1 MINLINIDQNNQKD
15 QLFKKLKFSFIY
27 DLFLIMLLELW
38 RYYGLCDT
46 ERIMASE
53 EKLLIKAPRSHKDGH
68 LFVVSETAVDWIE
81 QYQHFKGV
89 TKSIIELLNLISL
102 RGFRSKD
109 GLVST
114 TELIEATDGQLTRAA
129 IQQRLRT
136 AVAIGLFK
144 QIPVRFEEGLAGKT
158 MLHQFVNP
166 NQLISV
172 LGSTSLITES
182 VKQSEKRKRSKAL
195 AQTQVNQRLLHEHG
209 LNTPPAMKDEAEQFV
224 VSPTNWAGII
234 DQALAPPRTRKSY
247 QKSMVSISG
256 TRAVIE
262 TRSSKNIMTVDDL
275 MTLFALFTLTVQYH
289 DHHQEDYQLNAK
301 YVPNKTP
308 LYITDILSLRGKK
321 DSGPAR
327 DSIRDSIDRIEFTDF
342 QLHELTGRW
351 LSENMP
357 EGFKSDRFRFLA
369 RTITASEEAPTEGSD
384 GEIRIKPN
392 LYILVWEPSFFE
404 ELMTKDYF
412 FLFPP
417 EILKQHTLVFQLYS
431 YFRSRMSRRHT
442 DTMMLSELN
451 QKLARNIEW
460 RRFSMDLIREL
471 RRLSNDQN
479 KIGDFNVNLW
489 GYHLT
494 ISELIEQ
501 DKVLDYQVAIK
512 CDVEEVLRYSRA
524 KTTNAGKRNMAPTL
538 PNPLRNEMVSKQR
551 LQELSEIIDGEFE
564 PIQRKPSTPR
574 GRLGRRVKLR
584 KHLVEINADEIT
596 ITLSKYTSAEALE
609 RSITALAAMT
619 GHAPSSIREECQE
632 LIDKLDWLKVDDCVV
647 PYSTLSKVIELYNTQ
662 HRNKHLS
669 IERLISGLAVRRK
682 VCKLVYEEHIDDSVF
697 RALDEVAIGI

>member
-1 MINLINIDQNNQKD
+1 
-15 QLFKKLKFSFIY
+15 
-27 DLFLIMLLELW
+27 
-38 RYYGLCDT
+38 
-46 ERIMASE
+46 MASE
-53 EKLLIKAPRSHKDGH
+53 DKILIKAPRSHKDGH
-68 LFVVSETAVDWIE
+68 LFAVSESAIDWIE

-89 TKSIIELLNLISL
+89 TKSIVELLNLISL
-102 RGFRSKD
+102 RGFSSKD

-129 IQQRLRT
+129 IQQRLRA
-136 AVAIGLFK
+136 AVNIGLFK

-158 MLHQFVNP
+158 MLHSFINP
-166 NQLISV
+166 NQLISA
-172 LGSTSLITES
+172 LGSTSLVTES
-182 VKQSEKRKRSKAL
+182 VKQTEKRKRSKAL
-195 AQTQVNQRLLHEHG
+195 AQTQVNKRLLNEHG
-209 LNTPPAMKDEAEQFV
+209 LNTPPTMKDEAEQFV

-234 DQALAPPRTRKSY
+234 DQALAPPRTRKNY
-247 QKSMVSISG
+247 QKSMVYISG

-289 DHHQEDYQLNAK
+289 DHHHEDYQLNASQ
-301 YVPNKTP
+301 VPNKTP

-384 GEIRIKPN
+384 GEIKIKPN

-404 ELMTKDYF
+404 ELMTRDYF

-442 DTMMLSELN
+442 DVMMLSELN

-471 RRLSNDQN
+471 RRLSDGKGSNDL
-479 KIGDFNVNLW
+479 FVVNLW

-494 ISELIEQ
+494 ITTSVEKGKI
-501 DKVLDYQVAIK
+501 VDYQVDIK
-512 CDVEEVLRYSRA
+512 CDAEEVLRYSRA
-524 KTTNAGKRNMAPTL
+524 KMTNAGKRNMAPTL
-538 PNPLRNEMVSKQR
+538 PNPLRHEMVSKQK
-551 LQELSEIIDGEFE
+551 LAELSEIIDGEFE
-564 PIQRKPSTPR
+564 PIQRKSPSPR
-574 GRLGRRVKLR
+574 GKLGRRVKQR

-596 ITLSKYTSAEALE
+596 ITLSKYTSSEALE

-619 GHAPSSIREECQE
+619 GHAPSQIREECVE
-632 LIDKLDWLKVDDCVV
+632 LIDKLDWLRVDDQVI
-647 PYSTLSKVIELYNTQ
+647 PYETLSKVIELYNSQTE
-662 HRNKHLS
+662 NKHLS

-682 VCKLVYEEHIDDSVF
+682 VCKQVFDGHLDESVF
-697 RALDEVAIGI
+697 RALDEVSIGI

>member
-1 MINLINIDQNNQKD
+1 M
-15 QLFKKLKFSFIY
+15 S
-27 DLFLIMLLELW
+27 
-38 RYYGLCDT
+38 
-46 ERIMASE
+46 SE
-53 EKLLIKAPRSHKDGH
+53 EKVLIKAPRSHKDGH
-68 LFVVSETAVDWIE
+68 MFEVSEAAVNWIE

-89 TKSIIELLNLISL
+89 TKSIVELLNLISL
-102 RGFRSKD
+102 QGFSSKD

-114 TELIEATDGQLTRAA
+114 TELIDATDGQLTRAA
-129 IQQRLRT
+129 IQQRLRA
-136 AVAIGLFK
+136 AVNIGLFQ

-158 MLHQFVNP
+158 MLHRFVNP
-166 NQLISV
+166 NQLITA
-172 LGSTSLITES
+172 LGATSLMTES
-182 VKQSEKRKRSKAL
+182 VKQSEKQKRSKAL
-195 AQTQVNQRLLHEHG
+195 AQTHVNKRLLNEHG
-209 LNTPPAMKDEAEQFV
+209 LNTPPAMKDEADQFV

-234 DQALAPPRTRKSY
+234 DQALAPPRTRKQY

-256 TRAVIE
+256 TKAVIE

-289 DHHQEDYQLNAK
+289 EHHQHQYQLDAK
-301 YVPNKTP
+301 QTPNKTP

-369 RTITASEEAPTEGSD
+369 RTITASEEAPTEGAD

-392 LYILVWEPSFFE
+392 LYILVWEPSFYE
-404 ELMTKDYF
+404 ELLTRDYF

-442 DTMMLSELN
+442 DVMLLSTLN

-471 RRLSNDQN
+471 KKLSEGSGNEDP
-479 KIGDFNVNLW
+479 FEVNLW

-494 ISELIEQ
+494 ISTLEEDGKI
-501 DKVLDYQVAIK
+501 KDYQFDIK
-512 CDVEEVLRYSRA
+512 CDAEEVLRYSRA
-524 KTTNAGKRNMAPTL
+524 RTTNAGKRNMAPTL
-538 PNPLRNEMVSKQR
+538 PNPLRNEMVTKQQ
-551 LQELSEIIDGEFE
+551 LDEMSQIIDGEFE
-564 PIQRKPSTPR
+564 PIQRKERSPK
-574 GRLGRRVKLR
+574 GKLGRRVKVR

-596 ITLSKYTSAEALE
+596 ITLSKYTSPEALE

-619 GHAPSSIREECQE
+619 GHSHNSIQEECQE
-632 LIDKLDWLKVDDCVV
+632 LIEKLDFLRVGEEII
-647 PYSTLSKVIELYNTQ
+647 PYETLSKLIELYNGQ
-662 HRNKHLS
+662 SENKHLS
-669 IERLISGLAVRRK
+669 IERLIAGLAVRRK
-682 VCKLVYEEHIDDSVF
+682 VCKQVHEGHLDETVF
-697 RALDEVAIGI
+697 RVLDEVAV

>member
-1 MINLINIDQNNQKD
+1 MKP
-15 QLFKKLKFSFIY
+15 
-27 DLFLIMLLELW
+27 
-38 RYYGLCDT
+38 
-46 ERIMASE
+46 E
-53 EKLLIKAPRSHKDGH
+53 EKLLIKARSHKDGH
-68 LFVVSETAVDWIE
+68 LFEVSESAVEWIE

-89 TKSIIELLNLISL
+89 TKSIVELLNLISL
-102 RGFRSKD
+102 RGFSSKD
-109 GLVST
+109 GYVST
-114 TELIEATDGQLTRAA
+114 TEIVESTDGQVTRAA
-129 IQQRLRT
+129 LQQRLRA
-136 AVAIGLFK
+136 AVNIGLFK

-158 MLHQFVNP
+158 MLHRFVNP

-172 LGSTSLITES
+172 LGATSLVTES
-182 VKQSEKRKRSKAL
+182 VKQNEKQKRSKAL
-195 AQTQVNQRLLHEHG
+195 AQTQVNKRLLNEHG
-209 LNTPPAMKDEAEQFV
+209 LNTPPSMKDEADQFI

-234 DQALAPPRTRKSY
+234 DQALAPPRTRKNY

-289 DHHQEDYQLNAK
+289 DHHQEDYQLDAK
-301 YVPNKTP
+301 HTPNKTP

-369 RTITASEEAPTEGSD
+369 RTITASEEAPTEGAD

-392 LYILVWEPSFFE
+392 LYILVWEPSFYE
-404 ELMTKDYF
+404 ELLTRDYF

-431 YFRSRMSRRHT
+431 YFRSRMARRHS
-442 DTMMLSELN
+442 DCMLLSELN
-451 QKLARNIEW
+451 QKLARNIDW

-471 RRLSNDQN
+471 RKLGEVDSSEAN
-479 KIGDFNVNLW
+479 FLVNLW

-494 ISELIEQ
+494 ITSMIEKG
-501 DKVLDYQVAIK
+501 KVVDYQVDIK
-512 CDVEEVLRYSRA
+512 CNAEEVLRYSRA
-524 KTTNAGKRNMAPTL
+524 RTTNAGKRNMAPTL
-538 PNPLRNEMVSKQR
+538 PNPLRNEMVSKQK
-551 LQELSEIIDGEFE
+551 LDELAEIIDGEFE
-564 PIQRKPSTPR
+564 PIQRKAPSPR
-574 GRLGRRVKLR
+574 GKLGRRVKLK
-584 KHLVEINADEIT
+584 KHSVEINADEIT
-596 ITLSKYTSAEALE
+596 ITLSKYTSPEALE
-609 RSITALAAMT
+609 RSITALSAMT
-619 GHAPSSIREECQE
+619 GHSHNSIKEECSE
-632 LIDKLDWLKVDDCVV
+632 LIEKLDWLRVGEDVIQ
-647 PYSTLSKVIELYNTQ
+647 YETLSKIIELYNER
-662 HRNKHLS
+662 HSNKHLS

-682 VCKLVYEEHIDDSVF
+682 VCKQVFEGHLDDTVF
-697 RALDEVAIGI
+697 RALDEVAIGN

>member
-1 MINLINIDQNNQKD
+1 M
-15 QLFKKLKFSFIY
+15 S
-27 DLFLIMLLELW
+27 
-38 RYYGLCDT
+38 
-46 ERIMASE
+46 SE

-68 LFVVSETAVDWIE
+68 LFEVSEMAVNWIE

-89 TKSIIELLNLISL
+89 TKSIVELLNLISL
-102 RGFRSKD
+102 RGFSSKD

-114 TELIEATDGQLTRAA
+114 TELIDATDGQVTRAA
-129 IQQRLRT
+129 IQQRLRA
-136 AVAIGLFK
+136 AVNIGLF
-144 QIPVRFEEGLAGKT
+144 QQVPVRFEEGLAGKT
-158 MLHQFVNP
+158 MLHRFVNP

-172 LGSTSLITES
+172 LGATSLVTET
-182 VKQSEKRKRSKAL
+182 VKQNEKQKRSKAL
-195 AQTQVNQRLLHEHG
+195 AQTQVNKRLLNEYG
-209 LNTPPAMKDEAEQFV
+209 LNTPPAMKDEADQFV

-234 DQALAPPRTRKSY
+234 DQALAPPRTRKNY

-289 DHHQEDYQLNAK
+289 EHHQHQYQLDGTH
-301 YVPNKTP
+301 VPNKTP

-369 RTITASEEAPTEGSD
+369 RTITASEEAPTEGAD

-392 LYILVWEPSFFE
+392 LYILVWEPSFYE
-404 ELMTKDYF
+404 ELLTRDYF

-431 YFRSRMSRRHT
+431 YFRSRMSRRHS
-442 DTMMLSELN
+442 DVMLLSELN

-471 RRLSNDQN
+471 KKLSDEE
-479 KIGDFNVNLW
+479 GSEDLFAVNLW

-494 ISELIEQ
+494 ISTMVENGKI
-501 DKVLDYQVAIK
+501 KDYQFDIK
-512 CDVEEVLRYSRA
+512 CDAEEVLRYSRA
-524 KTTNAGKRNMAPTL
+524 RTTNAGKRNMAPTL
-538 PNPLRNEMVSKQR
+538 PNPLRNEMVSKKQ
-551 LQELSEIIDGEFE
+551 LEEMSQIIDGEFE
-564 PIQRKPSTPR
+564 PIQRKERSPR
-574 GRLGRRVKLR
+574 GNLGRRVKQR

-596 ITLSKYTSAEALE
+596 ITLSKYTSSEALE

-619 GHAPSSIREECQE
+619 GHSHSSIQEECLE
-632 LIDKLDWLKVDDCVV
+632 LIDKLDFLRVGDDVV
-647 PYSTLSKVIELYNTQ
+647 PYETLSKMIELYNTQ
-662 HRNKHLS
+662 SENKHLS
-669 IERLISGLAVRRK
+669 IERLIAGLAVRRK
-682 VCKLVYEEHIDDSVF
+682 VCKQVYEGHLDESVF
-697 RALDEVAIGI
+697 RALDEVAV

>member
-1 MINLINIDQNNQKD
+1 M
-15 QLFKKLKFSFIY
+15 
-27 DLFLIMLLELW
+27 
-38 RYYGLCDT
+38 T
-46 ERIMASE
+46 SE
-53 EKLLIKAPRSHKDGH
+53 EKLLIKAPRNHKDGH
-68 LFVVSETAVDWIE
+68 LFEVSEAAVDWIE

-89 TKSIIELLNLISL
+89 TKSIVELLNLISL
-102 RGFRSKD
+102 QGFRSKD

-114 TELIEATDGQLTRAA
+114 TELIEATEGKLTRAA
-129 IQQRLRT
+129 IQQRLRA

-158 MLHQFVNP
+158 MLHKFVNP

-172 LGSTSLITES
+172 LGATSLITES
-182 VKQSEKRKRSKAL
+182 AKQTEKRKRSKAL
-195 AQTQVNQRLLHEHG
+195 AQTQVNQKLLHEHG
-209 LNTPPAMKDEAEQFV
+209 LNTPPAMKDESEQFV

-289 DHHQEDYQLNAK
+289 DYHQEDYHLNAK
-301 YVPNKTP
+301 QVPNKTP
-308 LYITDILSLRGKK
+308 LYITDILQLRGKK

-369 RTITASEEAPTEGSD
+369 RTITASEEAPTENSD

-404 ELMTKDYF
+404 ELLTRDYF

-417 EILKQHTLVFQLYS
+417 EILRQHTLVFQLYS

-442 DTMMLSELN
+442 DVMLLSELN

-471 RRLSNDQN
+471 KRLSEGKGDDQM
-479 KIGDFNVNLW
+479 FVVNLW

-494 ISELIEQ
+494 ITSMIE
-501 DKVLDYQVAIK
+501 KNKIHDYQVDIK

-538 PNPLRNEMVSKQR
+538 PNPLRHEMVSKQK
-551 LQELSEIIDGEFE
+551 LDELSEIIDGEFE
-564 PIQRKPSTPR
+564 PIQRKTASPR
-574 GRLGRRVKLR
+574 GNLGRRVKLR

-596 ITLSKYTSAEALE
+596 ITLSKYTSSEALE

-619 GHAPSSIREECQE
+619 GHSPTSIRNECLE
-632 LIDKLDWLKVDDCVV
+632 LLDKLEYLKVGESAV
-647 PYSTLSKVIELYNTQ
+647 PYETLSKLIELYNSQTN
-662 HRNKHLS
+662 HRHLS

-682 VCKLVYEEHIDDSVF
+682 VCKQIFEGHLDDSVF
-697 RALDEVAIGI
+697 RVLDELTIGG

>member
-1 MINLINIDQNNQKD
+1 M
-15 QLFKKLKFSFIY
+15 S
-27 DLFLIMLLELW
+27 
-38 RYYGLCDT
+38 
-46 ERIMASE
+46 SE
-53 EKLLIKAPRSHKDGH
+53 EKRLIKLPRTHKDGH
-68 LFVVSETAVDWIE
+68 LFEVSEAAIDWIE

-89 TKSIIELLNLISL
+89 TKSIVELLNLISL
-102 RGFRSKD
+102 RGLRSKD

-114 TELIEATDGQLTRAA
+114 TELIDATDGQLTRAA
-129 IQQRLRT
+129 IQQRLRA

-158 MLHQFVNP
+158 MLHNFVNP

-182 VKQSEKRKRSKAL
+182 VKLNEKQKRSKAL

-209 LNTPPAMKDEAEQFV
+209 LNTPPAMKDEADQFV

-234 DQALAPPRTRKSY
+234 DQALAPPRTRKNY

-256 TRAVIE
+256 TRAIIE

-289 DHHQEDYQLNAK
+289 DHHQDEYHLNIKQA
-301 YVPNKTP
+301 PNKTP

-369 RTITASEEAPTEGSD
+369 RTITASEEAPVEGCD

-404 ELMTKDYF
+404 ELLTRDYF

-431 YFRSRMSRRHT
+431 YFRSRMSRRHS
-442 DTMMLSELN
+442 DMMMLSELN

-471 RRLSNDQN
+471 RRLSEG
-479 KIGDFNVNLW
+479 KGDDNLFVVNLW

-494 ISELIEQ
+494 ITTMQEKGKIT
-501 DKVLDYQVAIK
+501 DYQVDIK

-538 PNPLRNEMVSKQR
+538 PNPLRNELVSKQK
-551 LQELSEIIDGEFE
+551 LAELSSIIDGEFE
-564 PIQRKPSTPR
+564 PIQRKAPSPR
-574 GRLGRRVKLR
+574 GRLGRRVKQR

-596 ITLSKYTSAEALE
+596 ITLSRYTSSEALE
-609 RSITALAAMT
+609 RSVTALAAMT
-619 GHAPSSIREECQE
+619 GHSPTSIKEECLE
-632 LIDKLDWLKVDDCVV
+632 LIDKLDWLRVDNNVIQ
-647 PYSTLSKVIELYNTQ
+647 YETLSKLLELYNSQ
-662 HRNKHLS
+662 NESKHLS
-669 IERLISGLAVRRK
+669 IEKLIAGLAVRRR
-682 VCKLVYEEHIDDSVF
+682 VCKQVHEGHVDDTVY
-697 RALDEVAIGI
+697 RALDEMAAGS

>member
-1 MINLINIDQNNQKD
+1 M
-15 QLFKKLKFSFIY
+15 S
-27 DLFLIMLLELW
+27 
-38 RYYGLCDT
+38 
-46 ERIMASE
+46 SE
-53 EKLLIKAPRSHKDGH
+53 EKRLIKLPRTHKDGH
-68 LFVVSETAVDWIE
+68 LFEVSEAAIDWIE
-81 QYQHFKGV
+81 QYQYFKGV
-89 TKSIIELLNLISL
+89 TKSIVELLNLISL
-102 RGFRSKD
+102 RGLRSKD

-114 TELIEATDGQLTRAA
+114 TELIDATDGQLTRAA
-129 IQQRLRT
+129 IQQRLRA
-136 AVAIGLFK
+136 AVTVGLFK

-158 MLHQFVNP
+158 MLHRFINP

-172 LGSTSLITES
+172 LGSTSLVTES
-182 VKQSEKRKRSKAL
+182 VKQNEKQKRSKAL

-289 DHHQEDYQLNAK
+289 DHHQDDYHFNAK
-301 YVPNKTP
+301 QAPNKTP

-369 RTITASEEAPTEGSD
+369 RTITASEEAPVEGSD

-404 ELMTKDYF
+404 ELLTRDYF

-431 YFRSRMSRRHT
+431 YFRSRMSRRHS
-442 DTMMLSELN
+442 DVMMLSELN

-471 RRLSNDQN
+471 RRLSEGKGSEDL
-479 KIGDFNVNLW
+479 FVVNLW

-494 ISELIEQ
+494 VKGIVEKG
-501 DKVLDYQVAIK
+501 KVVDYQVDIK

-538 PNPLRNEMVSKQR
+538 PNPLRNELVSKQK
-551 LQELSEIIDGEFE
+551 LAELSSIIDGEFE
-564 PIQRKPSTPR
+564 PIQRKAPSPR

-596 ITLSKYTSAEALE
+596 ITLSRYTSPEALE

-619 GHAPSSIREECQE
+619 GHAPSSIKEECVE
-632 LIDKLDWLKVDDCVV
+632 LIDKLDWLRVENDVLQ
-647 PYSTLSKVIELYNTQ
+647 YSTLSKLLELYNSQ
-662 HRNKHLS
+662 NESKHLS
-669 IERLISGLAVRRK
+669 IEKLIAGLAVRRK
-682 VCKLVYEEHIDDSVF
+682 VCKLVLDGHIDETVY
-697 RALDEVAIGI
+697 RALDEMAAGA

>member
-1 MINLINIDQNNQKD
+1 M
-15 QLFKKLKFSFIY
+15 KKI
-27 DLFLIMLLELW
+27 
-38 RYYGLCDT
+38 
-46 ERIMASE
+46 
-53 EKLLIKAPRSHKDGH
+53 LIKAPRSHKDGH
-68 LFVVSETAVDWIE
+68 LFEVHESSADWVE

-89 TKSIIELLNLISL
+89 TKSILELLNLISL
-102 RGFRSKD
+102 RGFSSKD

-114 TELIEATDGQLTRAA
+114 TEIVEATDGQLTRAA
-129 IQQRLRT
+129 LQQRLRA
-136 AVAIGLFK
+136 AVNIGLFT
-144 QIPVRFEEGLAGKT
+144 QTPVRFEEGLAGKT
-158 MLHQFVNP
+158 MLHKFVNP
-166 NQLISV
+166 NQLISA
-172 LGSTSLITES
+172 LGATSLVTEK
-182 VKQSEKRKRSKAL
+182 VRQNEKQKRSKAL
-195 AQTQVNQRLLHEHG
+195 AQTQVNKRLLNEHG
-209 LNTPPAMKDEAEQFV
+209 LNTPPMMKDEADQFV

-256 TRAVIE
+256 TKAVIE

-289 DHHQEDYQLNAK
+289 DHHKDQYHMDAAH
-301 YVPNKTP
+301 VPNKTP

-369 RTITASEEAPTEGSD
+369 RTITASEEAPTEGAD

-392 LYILVWEPSFFE
+392 LYILVWEPSFYE
-404 ELMTKDYF
+404 ELLTRDYF

-431 YFRSRMSRRHT
+431 FFRSRMVRRHT
-442 DTMMLSELN
+442 DCMLLSELN

-471 RRLSNDQN
+471 KRLSEGAGSD
-479 KIGDFNVNLW
+479 DHFVVNLW

-494 ISELIEQ
+494 IEAMIEN
-501 DKVLDYQVAIK
+501 DKVMDYQIDIK

-524 KTTNAGKRNMAPTL
+524 RTTNAGKRNMAPTL
-538 PNPLRNEMVSKQR
+538 PNPLRNEMVTRQQ
-551 LQELSEIIDGEFE
+551 LDELSGIIDGEFE
-564 PIQRKPSTPR
+564 PIQRKAPSPR
-574 GRLGRRVKLR
+574 GNLGRRVKQK

-596 ITLSKYTSAEALE
+596 ITLSKYTSPEALE
-609 RSITALAAMT
+609 RSITALSAMT
-619 GHAPSSIREECQE
+619 GHSYASIKEECSDFIE
-632 LIDKLDWLKVDDCVV
+632 KLDFLRVGDAPL
-647 PYSTLSKVIELYNTQ
+647 PYETLSKTVELFNSQ
-662 HRNKHLS
+662 NDVKHLT
-669 IERLISGLAVRRK
+669 IERLIAGLAVRRK
-682 VCKLVYEEHIDDSVF
+682 VCRQIFEGHMDEMVF
-697 RALDEVAIGI
+697 RALDEMAI

>member
-1 MINLINIDQNNQKD
+1 
-15 QLFKKLKFSFIY
+15 
-27 DLFLIMLLELW
+27 
-38 RYYGLCDT
+38 
-46 ERIMASE
+46 
-53 EKLLIKAPRSHKDGH
+53 
-68 LFVVSETAVDWIE
+68 
-81 QYQHFKGV
+81 
-89 TKSIIELLNLISL
+89 
-102 RGFRSKD
+102 
-109 GLVST
+109 
-114 TELIEATDGQLTRAA
+114 
-129 IQQRLRT
+129 
-136 AVAIGLFK
+136 
-144 QIPVRFEEGLAGKT
+144 KT
-158 MLHQFVNP
+158 MLHKFVNP

-172 LGSTSLITES
+172 LGATSLVTDKVRQNE
-182 VKQSEKRKRSKAL
+182 KQKRSKAL
-195 AQTQVNQRLLHEHG
+195 AQTQVNKRLLNEHG
-209 LNTPPAMKDEAEQFV
+209 LNTPPMMKDEADQFV

-256 TRAVIE
+256 TKAVIE

-289 DHHQEDYQLNAK
+289 DHHKDQYQMDAAH
-301 YVPNKTP
+301 VPNKTP

-369 RTITASEEAPTEGSD
+369 RTITASEEAPVEGSD

-392 LYILVWEPSFFE
+392 LYILVWEPSFYE
-404 ELMTKDYF
+404 ELLTRDYF

-431 YFRSRMSRRHT
+431 FFRSRMVRRHT
-442 DTMMLSELN
+442 DCMLLSELN

-471 RRLSNDQN
+471 KRLSDG
-479 KIGDFNVNLW
+479 KGTDDLFVVNLW

-494 ISELIEQ
+494 IETMIEN
-501 DKVLDYQVAIK
+501 DKVMDYQIDIK

-524 KTTNAGKRNMAPTL
+524 RTTNAGKRNMAPTL
-538 PNPLRNEMVSKQR
+538 PNPLRNEMVTRQQ
-551 LQELSEIIDGEFE
+551 LEALSGIIDGEFE
-564 PIQRKPSTPR
+564 PIQRKTPSPR
-574 GRLGRRVKLR
+574 GNLGRRVKQR

-596 ITLSKYTSAEALE
+596 ITLSKYTSPEALE
-609 RSITALAAMT
+609 RSITALSAMT
-619 GHAPSSIREECQE
+619 GHSYASIKEECSE
-632 LIDKLDWLKVDDCVV
+632 YIEKLDWLRVGDEPI
-647 PYSTLSKVIELYNTQ
+647 PYETLSKTVELFNTQ
-662 HRNKHLS
+662 NEVKHLT
-669 IERLISGLAVRRK
+669 IERLIAGLAVRRK
-682 VCKLVYEEHIDDSVF
+682 VCRQVFDGHMDEMVF
-697 RALDEVAIGI
+697 RALDEMAI

>member
-1 MINLINIDQNNQKD
+1 MQK
-15 QLFKKLKFSFIY
+15 I
-27 DLFLIMLLELW
+27 
-38 RYYGLCDT
+38 
-46 ERIMASE
+46 
-53 EKLLIKAPRSHKDGH
+53 LIKAPRSHKDGH
-68 LFVVSETAVDWIE
+68 MFEVSEAAVDWIE

-102 RGFRSKD
+102 RSFTSKD
-109 GLVST
+109 GYVST
-114 TELIEATDGQLTRAA
+114 TDIVEATEGQLTRAA
-129 IQQRLRT
+129 LQQRLRA
-136 AVAIGLFK
+136 AVNIGLFS
-144 QIPVRFEEGLAGKT
+144 QTPVRFEEGLAGKT
-158 MLHQFVNP
+158 MLHKFVNP

-172 LGSTSLITES
+172 LGATSLITES
-182 VKQSEKRKRSKAL
+182 AKFNEKQKRSKAL
-195 AQTQVNQRLLHEHG
+195 AQTKVNKRLLNEHG
-209 LNTPPAMKDEAEQFV
+209 LNTPPSMKDEADQFV

-289 DHHQEDYQLNAK
+289 DHHQDDYHLDAK
-301 YVPNKTP
+301 PTPNKTP

-392 LYILVWEPSFFE
+392 LYILVWEPSFYE
-404 ELMTKDYF
+404 ELMTRDYF

-417 EILKQHTLVFQLYS
+417 EILRQHTLVFQLYS
-431 YFRSRMSRRHT
+431 YFRTRMARRHT
-442 DTMMLSELN
+442 DSMLLSELN

-471 RRLSNDQN
+471 KRLSEGKKSEDL
-479 KIGDFNVNLW
+479 FVVNLW

-494 ISELIEQ
+494 IETIEE
-501 DKVLDYQVAIK
+501 KGKPTDYQVDIK

-524 KTTNAGKRNMAPTL
+524 RTTNAGKRNMAPTL
-538 PNPLRNEMVSKQR
+538 PNPLRNEMVSKQK
-551 LQELSEIIDGEFE
+551 LEELSEIIDGEFE
-564 PIQRKPSTPR
+564 PIQRKSPSPR
-574 GRLGRRVKLR
+574 GKLGRRVKQR

-596 ITLSKYTSAEALE
+596 ITLSKYTSPEALE
-609 RSITALAAMT
+609 RSIMALAAMT
-619 GHAPSSIREECQE
+619 GHSPNSIKDECSE
-632 LIDKLDWLKVDDCVV
+632 LIDKLDWLRVGEQVI
-647 PYSTLSKVIELYNTQ
+647 PYETLSKMIELYNDQ
-662 HRNKHLS
+662 SENKHLS

-682 VCKLVYEEHIDDSVF
+682 ICKQVFDGHLDEAVF

>member
-1 MINLINIDQNNQKD
+1 MSSEQKI
-15 QLFKKLKFSFIY
+15 LV
-27 DLFLIMLLELW
+27 
-38 RYYGLCDT
+38 
-46 ERIMASE
+46 
-53 EKLLIKAPRSHKDGH
+53 KAPRSHKDGH
-68 LFVVSETAVDWIE
+68 LFEITETAIDWIE

-89 TKSIIELLNLISL
+89 TKSIVELLNLISL
-102 RGFRSKD
+102 RGFSSKD

-114 TELIEATDGQLTRAA
+114 TELIKATDGQLTRAA
-129 IQQRLRT
+129 IQQRLRA
-136 AVAIGLFK
+136 AVSIGLFT
-144 QIPVRFEEGLAGKT
+144 QESVRFEEGLAGKT
-158 MLHQFVNP
+158 MLHRFVNP
-166 NQLISV
+166 SLLISV
-172 LGSTSLITES
+172 LGSTSLVTES
-182 VKQSEKRKRSKAL
+182 VKQSEKQKRSKAL
-195 AQTQVNQRLLHEHG
+195 AQTQVNKRLLNEHG
-209 LNTPPAMKDEAEQFV
+209 LNTPPAMKDEADQFV

-247 QKSMVSISG
+247 QKTMVSISG

-289 DHHQEDYQLNAK
+289 EHHQDQYHLDAMHI
-301 YVPNKTP
+301 PNKTP

-357 EGFKSDRFRFLA
+357 EGFKSDRFRFIA
-369 RTITASEEAPTEGSD
+369 RTITASEEAPVEGAD

-392 LYILVWEPSFFE
+392 LYILVWEPSFYE
-404 ELMTKDYF
+404 ELITRDYF

-431 YFRSRMSRRHT
+431 YFRTRMSRRHT
-442 DTMMLSELN
+442 DVMLLTELN

-471 RRLSNDQN
+471 KRLSEGKGSDE
-479 KIGDFNVNLW
+479 FFVVNLW

-494 ISELIEQ
+494 ISAMIDN
-501 DKVLDYQVAIK
+501 DKIVDYQFDIK
-512 CDVEEVLRYSRA
+512 CDAEEVLRYSRA
-524 KTTNAGKRNMAPTL
+524 RTTNAGKRNMAPTL
-538 PNPLRNEMVSKQR
+538 PNPLRNEMVSRQQ
-551 LQELSEIIDGEFE
+551 LEQLSQIIDGEFE
-564 PIQRKPSTPR
+564 PIQRKPSTPK
-574 GRLGRRVKLR
+574 GKLGRRVKQR

-596 ITLSKYTSAEALE
+596 ITLSKYTSPEALE

-619 GHAPSSIREECQE
+619 GHPHGTIREECQE
-632 LIDKLDWLKVDDCVV
+632 LIDKLDWLKVGEEII
-647 PYSTLSKVIELYNTQ
+647 PYETLSRVIELYNAQ
-662 HRNKHLS
+662 DSNKHLS

-682 VCKLVYEEHIDDSVF
+682 VCKQVIEGHIDDSVF
-697 RALDEVAIGI
+697 RVLDEVAI

>member
-1 MINLINIDQNNQKD
+1 MPAD
-15 QLFKKLKFSFIY
+15 
-27 DLFLIMLLELW
+27 
-38 RYYGLCDT
+38 
-46 ERIMASE
+46 
-53 EKLLIKAPRSHKDGH
+53 EKILIKAPRSHKDGH
-68 LFVVSETAVDWIE
+68 LFEVHESSADWVE

-89 TKSIIELLNLISL
+89 TKSILELLNLISL
-102 RGFRSKD
+102 RGFSSKD

-114 TELIEATDGQLTRAA
+114 TEIVEATDGQLTRAA
-129 IQQRLRT
+129 LQQRLRA
-136 AVAIGLFK
+136 AVNIGLFH
-144 QIPVRFEEGLAGKT
+144 QTPVRFEEGLAGKT
-158 MLHQFVNP
+158 MLHKFVNP
-166 NQLISV
+166 NQLISA
-172 LGSTSLITES
+172 LGATSVVTEK
-182 VKQSEKRKRSKAL
+182 VRQSEKQKRSKAL
-195 AQTQVNQRLLHEHG
+195 AQTQVNKRLLNEHG
-209 LNTPPAMKDEAEQFV
+209 LNTPPMMKDEADQFV

-256 TRAVIE
+256 TKAVIE

-289 DHHQEDYQLNAK
+289 DHHKDQYHMDAAH
-301 YVPNKTP
+301 VPNKTP

-369 RTITASEEAPTEGSD
+369 RTITASEEAPTEGAD

-392 LYILVWEPSFFE
+392 LYILVWEPSFYE
-404 ELMTKDYF
+404 ELLTRDYF

-431 YFRSRMSRRHT
+431 FFRSRMVRRHT
-442 DTMMLSELN
+442 DCMLLSELN

-471 RRLSNDQN
+471 KRLSDG
-479 KIGDFNVNLW
+479 KGTEDLFVVNLW

-494 ISELIEQ
+494 IETMIENG
-501 DKVLDYQVAIK
+501 KVMDYQIDIK

-524 KTTNAGKRNMAPTL
+524 RTTNAGKRNMAPTL
-538 PNPLRNEMVSKQR
+538 PNPLRNEMVTRQQ
-551 LQELSEIIDGEFE
+551 LDELSGIIDGEFE
-564 PIQRKPSTPR
+564 PIQRKAPSPR
-574 GRLGRRVKLR
+574 GNLGRRVKQK

-596 ITLSKYTSAEALE
+596 ITLSKYTSPEALE
-609 RSITALAAMT
+609 RSITALSAMT
-619 GHAPSSIREECQE
+619 GHSYASIKEECSDF
-632 LIDKLDWLKVDDCVV
+632 IDKLDFLRVGDAPL
-647 PYSTLSKVIELYNTQ
+647 PYETLSKTVELFNSQ
-662 HRNKHLS
+662 NDVKHLT
-669 IERLISGLAVRRK
+669 IERLIAGLAVRRK
-682 VCKLVYEEHIDDSVF
+682 VCRQIFEGHMDEMVF
-697 RALDEVAIGI
+697 RALDEMAI

>member
-1 MINLINIDQNNQKD
+1 M
-15 QLFKKLKFSFIY
+15 S
-27 DLFLIMLLELW
+27 
-38 RYYGLCDT
+38 
-46 ERIMASE
+46 SE

-68 LFVVSETAVDWIE
+68 LFEVSEIAVDWID

-102 RGFRSKD
+102 QGFRSKD

-114 TELIEATDGQLTRAA
+114 TELIDATDGKLTRAA
-129 IQQRLRT
+129 IQQRLRA
-136 AVAIGLFK
+136 AVQVGLFK
-144 QIPVRFEEGLAGKT
+144 QIPVKFEEGLAGKT
-158 MLHQFVNP
+158 MLHRFINP

-172 LGSTSLITES
+172 LGSTSLMTDS
-182 VKQSEKRKRSKAL
+182 VKQTEKRKRSKAL

-209 LNTPPAMKDEAEQFV
+209 LNMPPAMKDEADQFI

-234 DQALAPPRTRKSY
+234 DQALAPPRTRKQY

-256 TRAVIE
+256 TKAVIE

-289 DHHQEDYQLNAK
+289 DSHQEDYHLNASH
-301 YVPNKTP
+301 VPNKTP
-308 LYITDILSLRGKK
+308 LYITDILQLRGKK

-369 RTITASEEAPTEGSD
+369 RTITASEEAPTENSD

-404 ELMTKDYF
+404 ELLTRDYF

-417 EILKQHTLVFQLYS
+417 EILRQHTLVFQLYS

-442 DTMMLSELN
+442 DVMLLSELN

-471 RRLSNDQN
+471 KRLSEG
-479 KIGDFNVNLW
+479 KGDENMFVVNLW

-494 ISELIEQ
+494 ITSLVEKNKIQ
-501 DKVLDYQVAIK
+501 DYEVDIK

-524 KTTNAGKRNMAPTL
+524 RTTNAGKRNMAPTL
-538 PNPLRNEMVSKQR
+538 PNPLRNEMVSKQK
-551 LQELSEIIDGEFE
+551 LEELSQIIDGEFE
-564 PIQRKPSTPR
+564 PIQRKPSSSR
-574 GRLGRRVKLR
+574 GNLGRRVKLR

-596 ITLSKYTSAEALE
+596 ITLSKYTSSEALE
-609 RSITALAAMT
+609 RSIIALAAMT
-619 GHAPSSIREECQE
+619 GHSPNSIREECVE
-632 LIDKLDWLKVDDCVV
+632 LVDKLEMLKVGDQVV
-647 PYSTLSKVIELYNTQ
+647 PYETLSKVIELYNSQ
-662 HRNKHLS
+662 SNRRHLS

-682 VCKLVYEEHIDDSVF
+682 VSKKIMEGHLDESVF
-697 RALDEVAIGI
+697 QVLDELTLEV

>member
-1 MINLINIDQNNQKD
+1 MNSD
-15 QLFKKLKFSFIY
+15 
-27 DLFLIMLLELW
+27 
-38 RYYGLCDT
+38 
-46 ERIMASE
+46 
-53 EKLLIKAPRSHKDGH
+53 EKILIKAPRSHKDGH
-68 LFVVSETAVDWIE
+68 LFEISEAAVDWVE

-89 TKSIIELLNLISL
+89 TKSIVELLNLISL
-102 RGFRSKD
+102 RGFRSQD

-129 IQQRLRT
+129 IQQRLRA
-136 AVAIGLFK
+136 AVSIGLFK
-144 QIPVRFEEGLAGKT
+144 QIPVKFEEGLAGKT
-158 MLHQFVNP
+158 MLHKFVNP

-172 LGSTSLITES
+172 LGSTSLVTES
-182 VKQSEKRKRSKAL
+182 VKQTEKRKRSKAL
-195 AQTQVNQRLLHEHG
+195 AQTQVNKRLLNEHG
-209 LNTPPAMKDEAEQFV
+209 LNIPPAMKDEADQFV

-256 TRAVIE
+256 TRAIIE

-289 DHHQEDYQLNAK
+289 DHHQEDYQLNTTHT
-301 YVPNKTP
+301 PNKTP

-357 EGFKSDRFRFLA
+357 EGFKSDRFRFIA
-369 RTITASEEAPTEGSD
+369 RTITASEEAPTEGAD

-392 LYILVWEPSFFE
+392 LYILVWEPSFYE
-404 ELMTKDYF
+404 ELLTRDYF

-442 DTMMLSELN
+442 DSMLLSELN
-451 QKLARNIEW
+451 QKLGRNIEW

-471 RRLSNDQN
+471 KRLSEGKGNDE
-479 KIGDFNVNLW
+479 IFIVNLW

-494 ISELIEQ
+494 VTAITEKNKIT
-501 DKVLDYQVAIK
+501 DYQVDIK

-524 KTTNAGKRNMAPTL
+524 RTTNAGKRNMAPTL
-538 PNPLRNEMVSKQR
+538 PNPLRNEIVSKQK
-551 LQELSEIIDGEFE
+551 LEELAEIIDGEFE
-564 PIQRKPSTPR
+564 PIQRKAPSPK
-574 GRLGRRVKLR
+574 GKLGRRVKQR

-596 ITLSKYTSAEALE
+596 ITLSKYTSPEALE
-609 RSITALAAMT
+609 RSITALSAMT
-619 GHAPSSIREECQE
+619 GHSPSSIKDECIE
-632 LIDKLDWLKVDDCVV
+632 LIDKLDWLRVSGEMI
-647 PYSTLSKVIELYNTQ
+647 PYETLSKLIELYNTQ
-662 HRNKHLS
+662 NENKHLS

-682 VCKLVYEEHIDDSVF
+682 VCKQVYDGHLDESVF

>member
-1 MINLINIDQNNQKD
+1 MTSVQK
-15 QLFKKLKFSFIY
+15 I
-27 DLFLIMLLELW
+27 
-38 RYYGLCDT
+38 
-46 ERIMASE
+46 
-53 EKLLIKAPRSHKDGH
+53 LIKAPRSHKDGH
-68 LFVVSETAVDWIE
+68 MFEVSEAAVDWIE

-102 RGFRSKD
+102 RSFTSKD
-109 GLVST
+109 GYVST
-114 TELIEATDGQLTRAA
+114 TDIVEATEGQLTRAA
-129 IQQRLRT
+129 LQQRLRA
-136 AVAIGLFK
+136 AVNIGLFS
-144 QIPVRFEEGLAGKT
+144 QTPVRFEEGLAGKT
-158 MLHQFVNP
+158 MLHKFVNP

-172 LGSTSLITES
+172 LGATSLITES
-182 VKQSEKRKRSKAL
+182 AKFNEKQKRSKAL
-195 AQTQVNQRLLHEHG
+195 AQTKVNKRLLNEHG
-209 LNTPPAMKDEAEQFV
+209 LNTPPSMKDDADQFV

-289 DHHQEDYQLNAK
+289 DHHQDDYHLDAK
-301 YVPNKTP
+301 PTPNKTP

-392 LYILVWEPSFFE
+392 LYILVWEPSFYE
-404 ELMTKDYF
+404 ELMTRDYF

-417 EILKQHTLVFQLYS
+417 EILRQHTLVFQLYS
-431 YFRSRMSRRHT
+431 YFRTRMARRHT
-442 DTMMLSELN
+442 DSMLLSELN

-471 RRLSNDQN
+471 KRLSEGKKSD
-479 KIGDFNVNLW
+479 DLFVVNLW

-494 ISELIEQ
+494 IETIEE
-501 DKVLDYQVAIK
+501 KGKPTDYQVDIK

-524 KTTNAGKRNMAPTL
+524 RTTNAGKRNMAPTL
-538 PNPLRNEMVSKQR
+538 PNPLRNEMVSKQK
-551 LQELSEIIDGEFE
+551 LEELSEIIDGEFE
-564 PIQRKPSTPR
+564 PIQRKSPSPR
-574 GRLGRRVKLR
+574 GKLGRRVKQR

-596 ITLSKYTSAEALE
+596 ITLSKYTSPEALE
-609 RSITALAAMT
+609 RSIMALAAMT
-619 GHAPSSIREECQE
+619 GHSPNSIKDECSE
-632 LIDKLDWLKVDDCVV
+632 LIDKLDWLRVGEQVI
-647 PYSTLSKVIELYNTQ
+647 PYETLSKMIELYNDQ
-662 HRNKHLS
+662 SENKHLS

-682 VCKLVYEEHIDDSVF
+682 ICKQVFDGHLDEAVF